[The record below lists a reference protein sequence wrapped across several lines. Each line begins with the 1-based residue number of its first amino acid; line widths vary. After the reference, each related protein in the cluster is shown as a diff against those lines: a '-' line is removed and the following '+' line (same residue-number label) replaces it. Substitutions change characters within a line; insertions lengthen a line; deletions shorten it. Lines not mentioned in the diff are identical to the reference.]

1 MTTTETQTK
10 IDELLGQLE
19 AAGKRATPQR
29 YAVCQALVEHGGH
42 PTVADIFERVR
53 SVFPMISQATVY
65 NTIDTLKELG
75 LIHQLD
81 IANHDHAHYDLDLSP
96 HINVVC
102 RYCEYIADVHIESLD
117 HILEQVSKLTG
128 CQIDRHALIV
138 YGVCPACRAAGRTM
152 PPTDRDGQEIAC
164 EQGRRA
170 GRAMRKGRKRRHH
183 SRWPQA
189 NTTHHA
195 ASIGEDY
202 QAKQADQSGQSG
214 NSERSEEP

>member
-81 IANHDHAHYDLDLSP
+81 IANHDHAHYDLDLAP

-102 RYCEYIADVHIESLD
+102 RYCEYIADVHVESLD
-117 HILEQVSKLTG
+117 HILEQVSELTG
-128 CQIDRHALIV
+128 CQIDHHALVV

-152 PPTDRDGQEIAC
+152 PLTDGHEIAC
-164 EQGRRA
+164 EPGRRE
-170 GRAMRKGRKRRHH
+170 GRGMRRGRKRRHQ
-183 SRWPQA
+183 SRWPHP

-195 ASIGEDY
+195 ARIGEGY
-202 QAKQADQSGQSG
+202 QAKQADQSG